1 MFIIQ
6 QIYIIFMF
14 NRFEFVSRQ
23 SWVYNSDSYIYIWC
37 QQNIKNIFNVDI
49 ISEDIIWITKY
60 DMIVH
65 TLIQDFFKTP
75 LKIPFTFNFKLR
87 QDLEDRYCG

>member
-1 MFIIQ
+1 M
-6 QIYIIFMF
+6 
-14 NRFEFVSRQ
+14 
-23 SWVYNSDSYIYIWC
+23 
-37 QQNIKNIFNVDI
+37 DI